1 MEPVE
6 TIVFF
11 HETLAK
17 VLHFVEHRISSL
29 QLSVEVNLVG
39 CADKSRSNLTPNLG
53 LEVKRGWAIDV
64 LTAMSGSLEHGWL
77 DPRLCEAGHR
87 MTMRMRYLENALQS
101 TVRLWEGYG
110 RVMGCVIESWHV
122 TRQVLYRVKGK
133 VQLRNHCVPDDHCLQ
148 LLCGEQPHFG

>member
-1 MEPVE
+1 MGN
-6 TIVFF
+6 
-11 HETLAK
+11 
-17 VLHFVEHRISSL
+17 R
-29 QLSVEVNLVG
+29 
-39 CADKSRSNLTPNLG
+39 CADCNVWVTGAWVVGPSAVRGRTQDDDED
-53 LEVKRGWAIDV
+53 EVFGKCPRGIP
-64 LTAMSGSLEHGWL
+64 SF
-77 DPRLCEAGHR
+77 
-87 MTMRMRYLENALQS
+87 QS